1 MVLALDFIS
10 NLFHYYVL
18 RWPSILSK
26 KSLKMPKGVTRIRI
40 SKKNRQ
46 HNIQKKKYK
55 RANSDLQSIH
65 IRLKIK

>member
-18 RWPSILSK
+18 RWPSK

-55 RANSDLQSIH
+55 RRNSDLQNIH